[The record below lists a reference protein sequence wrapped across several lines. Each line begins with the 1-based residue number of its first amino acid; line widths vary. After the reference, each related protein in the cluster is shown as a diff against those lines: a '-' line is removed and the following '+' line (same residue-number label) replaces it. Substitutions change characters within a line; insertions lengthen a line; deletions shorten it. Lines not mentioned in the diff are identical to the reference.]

1 MENVPIPK
9 NAIGLPGMVAMLQ
22 RTTDGTNDG
31 KLVALRK
38 PVGFVS
44 TLLGLQKPVYAWEVL
59 VLATP
64 VNIKGKSKR
73 EIIVADACLR
83 PVSQIAPGV
92 VELLVKHMAYLDFD
106 AEMVDLKQILN
117 ANAMD
122 DKEFDAFFQ
131 RAEKQVGIERA
142 LEVVPISQALDEL
155 AFRQQNPPDGEV
167 LVWTGIHGGV
177 ELEICAGTN
186 WFDQWQVTARCNTHR
201 RAMWDET
208 VLPPQAPRGA
218 VALAMIQFWRAAYG
232 REAPTPDLFYL
243 GLTYERHKA
252 HIRALDLGLPHV
264 DLDGEI
270 LRAIRKWM
278 AQRHGL
284 ADGETGPSPETPLTL
299 SIDDGLLRLE
309 TQGAIYGCPL
319 RGGWIDA
326 CQVSLREFLA
336 LPAWALKGHTLRLGT
351 TGQEVRL
358 GSWSIPALPPKP
370 TD

>member
-22 RTTDGTNDG
+22 RTTDGANDG

-44 TLLGLQKPVYAWEVL
+44 TLLGLQKPVFAWEVL
-59 VLATP
+59 VLANP
-64 VNIKGKSKR
+64 VTIKGKSKR

-83 PVSQIAPGV
+83 PVSQIAPDV
-92 VELLVKHMAYLDFD
+92 VESLVKHMAHLDFD
-106 AEMVDLKQILN
+106 AGMVDLKQILN

-177 ELEICAGTN
+177 ELEICADTN
-186 WFDQWQVTARCNTHR
+186 WFDQWLVTAKCNTHR

-208 VLPPQAPRGA
+208 VLPTQAPRGA

-232 REAPTPDLFYL
+232 RDAPTPDEFYL
-243 GLTYERHKA
+243 GLTHERHKA
-252 HIRALDLGLPHV
+252 NIRALDLGLPHV

-270 LRAIRKWM
+270 LRTIRKWI

-284 ADGETGPSPETPLTL
+284 AGSDSGPLPDTPLTL
-299 SIDDGLLRLE
+299 SIDNGLMRME
-309 TQGAIYGCPL
+309 TQGAVYGCPV

-336 LPAWALKGHTLRLGT
+336 LPAWALKGHALRLST
-351 TGQEVRL
+351 STQEVRFGL
-358 GSWSIPALPPKP
+358 RSIPVLPTRHGP
-370 TD
+370 